1 MYLSVYCKVATMGK
15 LGVVKVTAAMLQNA
29 DNFDYAEIHVVG
41 ALLVYSVGFHC

>member
-1 MYLSVYCKVATMGK
+1 MGK

-41 ALLVYSVGFHC
+41 AFVIINIEV